1 MELNVYT
8 IFNHIDDDSDQLI
21 LSASDKRVAHDFYC
35 NWLSR
40 SRELESKH
48 MPPMNPLDYTI
59 YRLGTYN
66 TRNCEFCYVDKTAVE
81 WYSPNVADSVI

>member
-8 IFNHIDDDSDQLI
+8 VYNHIDDDTDQLI

-48 MPPMNPLDYTI
+48 MPAMDPRDYTI
-59 YRLGTYN
+59 YRIGLYD
-66 TRNCEFCYVDKTAVE
+66 TRTCLFSSVDRTSVE
-81 WYSPNVADSVI
+81 WYIPDSAN